1 MQEIWK
7 DIKDYE
13 GLYQVSNLGNVKASK
28 REIYTGRGYYIREE
42 RPLKLRLNTKGY
54 YYIDLSKNNKTKRF
68 MVHRLVALMFISNP
82 DNKPCIDHINTIRT
96 DNRVENLRWV
106 TYSENSYNPI
116 TNKRNSIA
124 NTGASNPN
132 ARKTK
137 CITTGKIFETTTAA
151 SKYYNVQRENICRC
165 CKGVVKSA
173 GKLPDGTKLEWEYI
187 D

>member
-1 MQEIWK
+1 MKEIPGYNG
-7 DIKDYE
+7 DYKINE
-13 GLYQVSNLGNVKASK
+13 SGVVINKNGHVMRTAVNNS
-28 REIYTGRGYYIREE
+28 GY
-42 RPLKLRLNTKGY
+42 LRTTLEVPNTNPVRR
-54 YYIDLSKNNKTKRF
+54 KNESI
-68 MVHRLVALMFISNP
+68 HRLVAETFIPNP
-82 DNKPCIDHINTIRT
+82 DNKPCIDHINTNRA